1 MPDRGGGTGPS
12 GPRIRVGRPSRR
24 ARTLLMTLGVL
35 AVLAMAFVMFAG
47 FWTDWLWYR
56 SVAYSSVFTT
66 TLWTKIGLFAVF
78 GLLMGLAV
86 GFNIWLAHRLRPPLS
101 AMSLEQQSLDRYRM
115 GLAPY
120 KKWVLLAITALVGL
134 IAGASASGQWRTW
147 LMWVNGVSFGQ
158 KDPQFQLD
166 VSFYAFDLPWYR
178 FLLAFGFAATVLSLI
193 AAALTHYLY
202 GGLRVTSPGA
212 RATAA
217 ATGHL
222 SVILGVFVS
231 LKAVAYWL
239 DRYGLAVKSS
249 DFKAAGNWTGLR
261 YVDANAYLPAKTI
274 LFCIAAI
281 CAVLFFATLW
291 RRTWQLPVIGFG
303 LMVLS
308 AILIGGLYPAIVQK
322 FQVQPNEQAKEA
334 PYIQKNID
342 ATRKAYD
349 IDSTE
354 PENYSGKSTVK
365 AKDQLRANSDTAA
378 SYRLIDPNIVSPTFQ
393 QLEQKRKYYQ
403 FPTTLDV
410 DRYKGQDTVVG
421 LRELNIK
428 GIPKRNWINDHFTYT
443 HGYGAIMA
451 AGTQTDANGSP
462 VFTEAGL
469 PTTGMLGP
477 YQQRIYYGEKTD
489 QYSIVGGPQKELDYE
504 ENGEK
509 TTSYEGKSGVNLS
522 NTFNRA
528 AYAVAFSEPQ
538 ILYSGAIGEG
548 SRILYNRTPK
558 ERVEAVAPWLTIDG
572 DAYPAVVGGKIQW
585 IVDAYTTTNGY
596 PYASRTTLGESTAD
610 ALTVGN
616 QQRAVVAQQ
625 NQVNYIR
632 NSVKATVDA
641 YDGTVKLYQW
651 DKEDPV
657 LKTWMKAFPDTVQP
671 RESISPD
678 LMQHL
683 RYPQDMFKVQRELL
697 TRYHVKDPAQFYSGS
712 DAWQV
717 PNDPTNKDGNAVPP
731 YYLSMKMPGDQQQ
744 RFSLTTTFTPNGR
757 PNLGG
762 FMAVDADAGSKD
774 YGRIRLLRVTSEVPG
789 PEQVQNKLNSL
800 PSVATF
806 VRDMKGA
813 DSDIQ
818 YGNLLTVPLDGGFL
832 YVEPV
837 YAQGRNAH
845 YPLLKKVAVSYVDAD
860 QPDGD
865 TTKDTTV
872 FEDNLTSALNAVF
885 GVEGATP
892 PEKPEQ
898 PGTKPPTTPST
909 NDAALKQ
916 AIADAQKAYDDG
928 EAALQKGDWTAYG
941 KAQEALQDALQRA
954 ADAGAKLT
962 PSDQKP
968 TGQKPG
974 ATPSTSPPSPSTS
987 ATPPSG

>member
-1 MPDRGGGTGPS
+1 MPDRGGGPS
-12 GPRIRVGRPSRR
+12 GPRMRVGRPSRR

-56 SVAYSSVFTT
+56 SVHYSSVFTT

-115 GLAPY
+115 GLAPF
-120 KKWVLLAITALVGL
+120 KKWVLLAVTALVAL

-147 LMWVNGVSFGQ
+147 LMWINGVKFGQ
-158 KDPQFQLD
+158 KDPQFGLD

-178 FLLAFGFAATVLSLI
+178 FLLAFGFAAAVLSLI

-222 SVILGVFVS
+222 SVLLGVFVS

-249 DFKAAGNWTGLR
+249 DFKATGNWTGLR

-308 AILIGGLYPAIVQK
+308 AVLIGGLYPAIVQK

-334 PYIQKNID
+334 PYIRKNID
-342 ATRKAYD
+342 ATRKAYA
-349 IDSTE
+349 IDGTK

-365 AKDQLRANSDTAA
+365 NKDQLRTDADTAA
-378 SYRLIDPNIVSPTFQ
+378 SYRILDPNIVSPTFQ

-410 DRYKGQDTVVG
+410 DRYQGKDTVIG
-421 LRELNIK
+421 LRELNIR

-451 AGTQTDANGSP
+451 TGTQTDANGSP
-462 VFTEAGL
+462 VFTESGL
-469 PTTGMLGP
+469 PTTGQLP
-477 YQQRIYYGEKTD
+477 KYEQRIYYGEKTD
-489 QYSIVGGPQKELDYE
+489 QYSIVGGPQRELDYE

-509 TTSYEGKSGVNLS
+509 TTSYTGKSGVSLS
-522 NTFNRA
+522 SAFNRA

-538 ILYSGAIGEG
+538 ILYSGAIGDG

-572 DAYPAVVGGKIQW
+572 DAYPAVVGGRIQW

-596 PYASRTTLGESTAD
+596 PYASRTTLGDTTAD
-610 ALTVGN
+610 SLTVGN
-616 QQRAVVAQQ
+616 QQRTVVAQQ

-641 YDGTVKLYQW
+641 FDGTVKLYQW
-651 DKEDPV
+651 DTQDPV
-657 LKTWMKAFPDTVQP
+657 LKTWMKAFPDTVEP
-671 RESISPD
+671 KSAIKGD
-678 LMQHL
+678 LLEHL

-697 TRYHVKDPAQFYSGS
+697 TRYHVTDPAQFYSGS

-717 PNDPTNKDGNAVPP
+717 PDDPTNKDGNAVPP
-731 YYLSMKMPGDQQQ
+731 YYLSMKMPGDTAQ

-762 FMAVDADAGSKD
+762 FMAVDADATSKE
-774 YGRIRLLRVTSEVPG
+774 YGRLRLLRVTQDVPG
-789 PEQVQNKLNSL
+789 PAQVQSKLNGL
-800 PSVATF
+800 PSVAQF

-837 YAQGRNAH
+837 YAQGRNAL

-860 QPDGD
+860 QPAGD

-872 FEDNLTSALNAVF
+872 FEDNLTTALNAVF
-885 GVEGATP
+885 GVEAPTQP
-892 PEKPEQ
+892 TPEQ
-898 PGTKPPTTPST
+898 PTPDQPGTTPPPPAS

-916 AIADAQKAYDDG
+916 AIADAQKAYDAG

-941 KAQEALQDALQRA
+941 KAQEELQAALQKA
-954 ADAGAKLT
+954 AEAGAKLK
-962 PSDQKP
+962 SS
-968 TGQKPG
+968 G
-974 ATPSTSPPSPSTS
+974 A
-987 ATPPSG
+987 GG

>member
-1 MPDRGGGTGPS
+1 MPDRGGGGGPTGP
-12 GPRIRVGRPSRR
+12 RMRVGRPSRR

-56 SVAYSSVFTT
+56 SVQYSSVFTT
-66 TLWTKIGLFAVF
+66 TLWTKIGLFLVF
-78 GLLMGLAV
+78 GLLMAFAV
-86 GFNIWLAHRLRPPLS
+86 GLNIWLAHRLRPPLS

-178 FLLAFGFAATVLSLI
+178 FLLAFGFAAAVLSLI

-222 SVILGVFVS
+222 SVLLGVFVS

-274 LFCIAAI
+274 LFCIAVI

-342 ATRKAYD
+342 ATRKAYA
-349 IDSTE
+349 IDSTN

-365 AKDQLRANSDTAA
+365 NKEQLRANSDTAA

-451 AGTQTDANGSP
+451 RGTQTDANGSP

-469 PTTGMLGP
+469 PTTGQLGP
-477 YQQRIYYGEKTD
+477 YQQRVYYGEKTD

-509 TTSYEGKSGVNLS
+509 TTSYQGKSGVNLS

-538 ILYSGAIGEG
+538 ILYSGAIGDG

-572 DAYPAVVGGKIQW
+572 DAYPAVVDGKIQW

-596 PYASRTTLGESTAD
+596 PYASRTTLGDTTAD
-610 ALTVGN
+610 SLTVGN

-641 YDGTVKLYQW
+641 YDGTVTLYQW
-651 DKEDPV
+651 DKADPV

-671 RESISPD
+671 REAIKDS

-697 TRYHVKDPAQFYSGS
+697 TRYHVQDPAQFYSGS

-717 PNDPTNKDGNAVPP
+717 PDDPTNKDGNAVPP
-731 YYLSMKMPGDQQQ
+731 YYLSMKMPGDARQQ
-744 RFSLTTTFTPNGR
+744 FSLTTTFTPNGR
-757 PNLGG
+757 PNLGA
-762 FMAVDADAGSKD
+762 FMAVEADATSKD

-872 FEDNLTSALNAVF
+872 FEDNLTLALNAVF
-885 GVEGATP
+885 GVEGVTP
-892 PEKPEQ
+892 PQPEQ
-898 PGTKPPTTPST
+898 PGTTPPTT

-916 AIADAQKAYDDG
+916 AIADAQKAYDEG
-928 EAALQKGDWTAYG
+928 EAALKKGDWTAYG
-941 KAQEALQDALQRA
+941 KSQEALQDALQRA
-954 ADAGAKLT
+954 ADAGAKLK
-962 PSDQKP
+962 SDQKP
-968 TGQKPG
+968 ADQKPAGNTPKPG
-974 ATPSTSPPSPSTS
+974 ATPSTSAS
-987 ATPPSG
+987 PPSG

>member
-47 FWTDWLWYR
+47 FWTDWLWFR
-56 SVAYSSVFTT
+56 SVHYSSVFTT
-66 TLWTKIGLFAVF
+66 TLWTKIGLFLVF
-78 GLLMGLAV
+78 GLLMALAV
-86 GFNIWLAHRLRPPLS
+86 GLNVWLAYRLRPPLS

-115 GLAPY
+115 GLAPF
-120 KKWVLLAITALVGL
+120 KKWVLLAVTALVGL

-147 LMWVNGVSFGQ
+147 LMWVNGVSFGE

-178 FLLAFGFAATVLSLI
+178 FLLAFGFAATILSLI

-202 GGLRVTSPGA
+202 GGLRITSPGA

-222 SVILGVFVS
+222 SVLLGVFVS

-249 DFKAAGNWTGLR
+249 DFKATGNWTGLR

-274 LFCIAAI
+274 LFCIAVI

-342 ATRKAYD
+342 ATRKAYA
-349 IDSTE
+349 IDSTK
-354 PENYSGKSTVK
+354 PEDYSGKSTVK
-365 AKDQLRANSDTAA
+365 AKDQLRTDSDTAA
-378 SYRLIDPNIVSPTFQ
+378 SYRLVDPNVVSPTFQ

-403 FPTTLDV
+403 FPLTLDV
-410 DRYKGQDTVVG
+410 DRYAGKDTVVG

-451 AGTQTDANGSP
+451 TGTQTDSNGSP
-462 VFTEAGL
+462 IFTEQGL
-469 PTTGMLGP
+469 PTTGMLP
-477 YQQRIYYGEKTD
+477 KYEQRIYYGEKTD

-509 TTSYEGKSGVNLS
+509 TTSYQGDSGVSLS
-522 NTFNRA
+522 SAFNRA

-538 ILYSGAIGEG
+538 ILYSGAIGDG

-572 DAYPAVVGGKIQW
+572 DAYPAVVNGRIQW

-641 YDGTVKLYQW
+641 YDGTVNLYQW
-651 DKEDPV
+651 DTQDPV
-657 LKTWMKAFPDTVQP
+657 LKTWMKAFPGTVKE
-671 RESISPD
+671 RSAIKPD
-678 LMQHL
+678 LLAHL

-697 TRYHVKDPAQFYSGS
+697 TRYHVQDPAQFYSGS

-717 PNDPTNKDGNAVPP
+717 PDDPTSKDGNAVPP
-731 YYLSMKMPGDQQQ
+731 YYLSMKMPGDTAQK
-744 RFSLTTTFTPNGR
+744 FSLTTTFTPNGR

-762 FMAVDADAGSKD
+762 FMAVDADANSKD
-774 YGRIRLLRVTSEVPG
+774 YGRIRLLRVGENVPG
-789 PEQVQNKLNSL
+789 PQQVQNKLNSL

-813 DSDIQ
+813 DSDII

-837 YAQGRNAH
+837 YAQGRTGQ
-845 YPLLKKVAVSYVDAD
+845 YPLLKKVAVSHVDTD
-860 QPDGD
+860 QPKGD
-865 TTKDTTV
+865 TTTDTTV
-872 FEDNLTSALNAVF
+872 FADNLTDALNAVF
-885 GVEGATP
+885 GVEGTQPPATQP
-892 PEKPEQ
+892 
-898 PGTKPPTTPST
+898 PGTKPPTTPTTPPT

-928 EAALQKGDWTAYG
+928 QAALQKSDWTAYG

-954 ADAGAKLT
+954 ADAGAKLQ
-962 PSDQKP
+962 PSQP
-968 TGQKPG
+968 AQPG
-974 ATPSTSPPSPSTS
+974 R
-987 ATPPSG
+987 